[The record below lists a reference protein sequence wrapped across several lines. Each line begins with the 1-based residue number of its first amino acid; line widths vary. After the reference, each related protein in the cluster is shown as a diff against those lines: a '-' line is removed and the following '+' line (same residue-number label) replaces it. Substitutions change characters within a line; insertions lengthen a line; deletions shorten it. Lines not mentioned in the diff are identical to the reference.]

1 MANIYRILSL
11 LLSYPSAELQAARA
25 EIESAL
31 AADGLT
37 RAVDKK
43 RVAKLLATVCDTD
56 LYDAQERYVLLF
68 DRTRSLSL
76 HLFEHVHGESRDRGQ
91 AMVDLAAHY
100 EDAGFNIAARELP
113 DYLPL
118 LLEFLSTRTP
128 DEAAELLEQT
138 GPILAVLRQ
147 RLDKRGSVYANAFW
161 VLETLMRHAVDAA
174 AVQPLLE
181 QDEDDPADLASL
193 DKIWEDEAVT
203 FLGNSGEAACGPDR
217 LRRVLRAGQRSAHN
231 QPEARER

>member
-11 LLSYPSAELQAARA
+11 LLSYPSAEVQAGRA
-25 EIESAL
+25 ELDAAL
-31 AADGLT
+31 AADTLT
-37 RAVDKK
+37 RAIDKK
-43 RVAKLLATVCDTD
+43 RVARLIEAVCGTD

-100 EDAGFNIAARELP
+100 EAAGFNIAARELP

-128 DEAAELLEQT
+128 DAAAELLEQT

-147 RLDKRGSVYANAFW
+147 RLDKRGSIYANAFW
-161 VLETLMRHAVDAA
+161 VLEALMKHAVDTG

-181 QDEDDPADLASL
+181 QAEDDPADLASL
-193 DKIWEDEAVT
+193 DRIWEDEAVT
-203 FLGNSGEAACGPDR
+203 FLGNSGEASCGPDR
-217 LRRVLRAGQRSAHN
+217 LRTVLRAGRRSVHN
-231 QPEARER
+231 QPMARER

>member
-25 EIESAL
+25 EIETAL

-37 RAVDKK
+37 RTIDKK
-43 RVAKLLATVCDTD
+43 RVAKVLGAVCDTD

-100 EDAGFNIAARELP
+100 EEAGFNIAARELP

-118 LLEFLSTRTP
+118 LLEFMSTRTP
-128 DEAAELLEQT
+128 EAAAELLEQT
-138 GPILAVLRQ
+138 GPILAVLRR

-161 VLETLMRHAVDAA
+161 VLEALMKHAVDAA

-181 QDEDDPADLASL
+181 QDEDDPTDLASL
-193 DKIWEDEAVT
+193 DRIWEDEAVT
-203 FLGNSGEAACGPDR
+203 FLGNSGDASCGPDR
-217 LRRVLRAGQRSAHN
+217 LRTALRAHQRSVHKP
-231 QPEARER
+231 PEAREH